1 MLHPLLQILIG
12 LLFVV
17 GLMSLLWFVQRR
29 TKNAGI
35 VDVAWS
41 GAIGVLGVFFAVTG
55 AGDLTRRLLAGALL
69 GVWSE
74 NAGTLGVITH
84 TDPQLGLLLASLSRS
99 AGRSVAGNMPSWGTC
114 TSVGSLTLEPD
125 SMTWTVVV
133 EGTGESSRI
142 RSEALFWNPGL
153 DCVSHGVREA
163 ELESLVRTVAEGRQH
178 P

>member
-1 MLHPLLQILIG
+1 MRIRILIALLAAACVPPHSTTLHPPT
-12 LLFVV
+12 
-17 GLMSLLWFVQRR
+17 R
-29 TKNAGI
+29 AGTFI
-35 VDVAWS
+35 DASRDATWS
-41 GAIGVLGVFFAVTG
+41 
-55 AGDLTRRLLAGALL
+55 ALL

-99 AGRSVAGNMPSWGTC
+99 AGRSVAGDMPSWGTC
-114 TSVGSLTLEPD
+114 TSVGSLTIEPD

-142 RSEALFWNPGL
+142 RSEALFWKPGW

-163 ELESLVRTVAEGRQH
+163 ELETLVRTVADSRAGGGSTPDPPLRH
-178 P
+178 R